1 MATAYQ
7 ARGYALKKWGIGV
20 VIAVV
25 LGFVGFE
32 LVSTFQQSQQREV
45 IRTVQATDFTLPTLD
60 HQQQSLSQ
68 TRGKVVILN
77 FWASWC
83 EPCKSEMPHFQTYYE
98 QHRKDIEILAVNYT
112 KKDQIAHVKSFVEQY
127 KLTFP
132 ILLDETGETSIMYG
146 AFALPATI
154 ILDREGNIVHEILG
168 PLDEALLKEYVEPL
182 Y

>member
-1 MATAYQ
+1 M
-7 ARGYALKKWGIGV
+7 KKWAVGFGIV
-20 VIAVV
+20 FV
-25 LGFVGFE
+25 LGFVAFE
-32 LVSTFQQSQQREV
+32 LVSTFQQAQKREV

-60 HQQQSLSQ
+60 DRKQTLAQ

-98 QHRKDIEILAVNYT
+98 QHSEDLEILAINYT
-112 KKDQIAHVKSFVEQY
+112 KKDQVAQVKSFVEQY

-146 AFALPATI
+146 AFTLPTTI

-168 PLDEALLKEYVEPL
+168 PLDEALLEEYVEPL

>member
-1 MATAYQ
+1 M
-7 ARGYALKKWGIGV
+7 KKWAVGFGIV
-20 VIAVV
+20 FV
-25 LGFVGFE
+25 LGFVAFE
-32 LVSTFQQSQQREV
+32 LVSTFQQAQKREV

-60 HQQQSLSQ
+60 DQKQTLAQ

-98 QHRKDIEILAVNYT
+98 QHSEDLEILAINYT
-112 KKDQIAHVKSFVEQY
+112 KKDQVAQVKSFVEQY

-146 AFALPATI
+146 AFTLPTTI

-168 PLDEALLKEYVEPL
+168 PLDEALLEEYVEPL

>member
-1 MATAYQ
+1 M
-7 ARGYALKKWGIGV
+7 KKWAIGFGIV
-20 VIAVV
+20 FV
-25 LGFVGFE
+25 LGFVAFE
-32 LVSTFQQSQQREV
+32 LVSTFQQAQKREV

-60 HQQQSLSQ
+60 DQKQTLAQ

-83 EPCKSEMPHFQTYYE
+83 EPCKSEMPHFQTYYV
-98 QHRKDIEILAVNYT
+98 QHSEDLEILAINYT
-112 KKDQIAHVKSFVEQY
+112 KKDQVAQVKSFVEQY

-146 AFALPATI
+146 AFTLPTTI

-168 PLDEALLKEYVEPL
+168 PLDEALLEEYVEPL

>member
-1 MATAYQ
+1 M
-7 ARGYALKKWGIGV
+7 KKWATGF
-20 VIAVV
+20 VIILI
-25 LGFVGFE
+25 LGFVAFE
-32 LVSTFQQSQQREV
+32 LVSTFQQAQQREV
-45 IRTVQATDFTLPTLD
+45 IRTLQATDFTLPTLD
-60 HQQQSLSQ
+60 DQKQTLAQ

-98 QHRKDIEILAVNYT
+98 QHSEDLEILAINYT
-112 KKDQIAHVKSFVEQY
+112 KKDKVAQVKNFVEQY

-132 ILLDETGETSIMYG
+132 ILLDKTGETSILYG
-146 AFALPATI
+146 AFALPTTI

-168 PLDEALLKEYVEPL
+168 PLDEALLEEYVEPL